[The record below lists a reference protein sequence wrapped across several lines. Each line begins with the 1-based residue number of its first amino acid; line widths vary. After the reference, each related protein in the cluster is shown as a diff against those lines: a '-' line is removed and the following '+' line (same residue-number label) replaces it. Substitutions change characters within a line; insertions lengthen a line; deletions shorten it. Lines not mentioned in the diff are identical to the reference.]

1 MVVICNSSYPQ
12 DSPYETHFDTFPFPL
27 SPFQKHAIEAIV
39 ENHHILVTAHTGSG
53 KTLPAEFAIRHW
65 TQKKKKI
72 IYTSPIKALSNQK
85 FYEFSQKFPEISFG
99 LLTGDIKTN
108 PEADVLIMTTEILM
122 NRLFNEN
129 KDEKNLFQMDF
140 QEELAAVVFDEI
152 HYINDPDRGQVW
164 EKTILMLPKHVQM
177 IMLSATMDNP
187 ERFANWIEENH
198 VKKVYLSSTAHRVV
212 PLSHYGFL
220 TMGEIEY
227 KKTKDKTAQQE
238 LRKLANTFIP
248 LQDAKGKFIV
258 DGYLK
263 LAKTKTYLTTNKCFV
278 KRSFVLNQLAKQLR
292 DSDMLPA
299 IGFVFSR
306 KLVEQCAKDLTVPL
320 LEDDSKIPYTVDRE
334 CKQII
339 RRLSNWEEYVQLP
352 EYVELM
358 QLLAKGIGYHH
369 SGMIPILREMVELC
383 ISKKYIKFLFATE
396 SFAIGLDCPIKTAVF
411 VGLTKFDGNTDRVL
425 HSHEYT
431 QMAGRAGRRGI
442 DTVGHVIHLNNLFA
456 LPTQTDYQGIM
467 CGKPPTLVSKFKIDY
482 SLILNICK
490 IGDLEDPPLRDRV
503 VQFITKS
510 MMYNEIHKSLA
521 QQQLQIDT
529 HKETLLTKETSAQY
543 LRTPS
548 EICFKYIE
556 MEDKLSLVPH
566 KKRKDLERELETLK
580 TENRTILQDI
590 VVLKSIEDCKKT
602 IAKEICDKEKLG
614 DYIGNQVDLICS
626 LLRGQGLL
634 NEDDDNVD
642 SLTEIGIIASHIAEV
657 HGPIWALSLI
667 RWEFFKDFSVKQMV
681 GLFSCA
687 TDVKM
692 KEEYKTSLIQ
702 TADPFLQTKV
712 KEMKELYERFDAEE
726 QENNIHTGIAYDTE
740 FTYHIIDE
748 AMEWCDCATEQDCRV
763 FLQLKLAEKGI
774 SVGDFTKAILKI
786 STISKEFRTLF
797 EMCEVCKEQTEWLYK
812 LTQVEETILKYVA
825 TSQSLYV

>member
-12 DSPYETHFDTFPFPL
+12 DSPYETHFDSFPFPL

-85 FYEFSQKFPEISFG
+85 FYEFSQKFPEVSFG

-129 KDEKNLFQMDF
+129 KEKNLFQMDF

-220 TMGEIEY
+220 TMGEVEY

-248 LQDAKGKFIV
+248 LQDAKGKFQV
-258 DGYLK
+258 EGYLK
-263 LAKTKTYLTTNKCFV
+263 LAKTKTYLTTNKCFI

-292 DSDMLPA
+292 DHDMLPA

-306 KLVEQCAKDLTVPL
+306 KLVEQCAKDLTIPL

-411 VGLTKFDGNTDRVL
+411 VGLNKFDGNTDRVL

-467 CGKPPTLVSKFKIDY
+467 CGKPPTLISKFKIDY
-482 SLILNICK
+482 SLVLNICK
-490 IGDLEDPPLRDRV
+490 MADLDPLRDRV
-503 VQFITKS
+503 IKFITKS

-521 QQQLQIDT
+521 QQQLQIDA
-529 HKETLLTKETSAQY
+529 HKETLLVKETSAQY
-543 LRTPS
+543 LRS
-548 EICFKYIE
+548 SKDSCIRYIDLE
-556 MEDKLSLVPH
+556 SQLSLVTH
-566 KKRKDLERELETLK
+566 KKRKELEREMETLK
-580 TENRTILQDI
+580 TEHRTILQDI

-602 IAKEICDKEKLG
+602 IAKEMCDKDKLG
-614 DYIGNQVDLICS
+614 EYIGNQVDQICS

-634 NEDDDNVD
+634 TEVD
-642 SLTEIGIIASHIAEV
+642 TLTEMGIIASHIAEV

-667 RWEFFKDFSVKQMV
+667 RWDYFKDFSVKQMV

-687 TDVKM
+687 TDVKI
-692 KEEYKTSLIQ
+692 KEEYKTTIIQ
-702 TADPFLQTKV
+702 TEDPFLQTKV
-712 KEMKELYERFDAEE
+712 KEMKELYERFDAKE
-726 QENNIHTGIAYDTE
+726 QENNIQTGIAYETA
-740 FTYHIIDE
+740 FTYHLIDE

-763 FLQLKLAEKGI
+763 FLQMKLSEKGI

-797 EMCEVCKEQTEWLYK
+797 EMCDVCKEQTEWLYK